1 MYFCVNLAVFSE
13 NVIYYKNFIVL
24 YCKNKH
30 VYDIIKLIYILFW
43 QMIIEYEVM
52 RMKRIK
58 SFFKILGMLVLCA
71 SFTGCGVNGNV
82 DDYAVNTGYGDSDTV
97 KSSSGVSKDS
107 IKVGVIHLSDPAE
120 GSGYTYTHDIG
131 IMGMQQNLGLSDS
144 QIIRKINVNDSDKE
158 ATRKAIKECIDEG
171 CNIIFS
177 TSWGYMETT
186 AQMAEEYPDVY
197 FSHGTGYMSN
207 GKNFNNYFGRIYQPR
222 YLSGIVAGMNTKTN
236 KIGYVAAMGSEN
248 SEVTGGI
255 DAFALGVYSVNP
267 SAQIY
272 VKVTNSWYDPEAEKA
287 AASTLLDMNCDVIT
301 QHCDTTYP
309 QLLAQQKNV
318 YSIGY
323 NSDMSKDAPDACLC
337 SVIWNWSAY
346 YTAAVQSV
354 IDGTWDG
361 SNYYGGMNENLVGI
375 TQLADFCKSGTQQ
388 KVDEAKKDIISGKLG
403 IFDGVIE
410 TNTGTTVG
418 ESGKTLKDSDI
429 TGNINWY
436 FKTVTVVQ

>member
-1 MYFCVNLAVFSE
+1 
-13 NVIYYKNFIVL
+13 
-24 YCKNKH
+24 
-30 VYDIIKLIYILFW
+30 
-43 QMIIEYEVM
+43 
-52 RMKRIK
+52 MKRIK

-71 SFTGCGVNGNV
+71 SFTGCGVNGNI

-323 NSDMSKDAPDACLC
+323 NSDMSKDAPNACLC

-375 TQLADFCKSGTQQ
+375 TQLAYFCKSGTQQ

-418 ESGKTLKDSDI
+418 ENGKTLKDSDI
-429 TGNINWY
+429 TGNINLY

>member
-1 MYFCVNLAVFSE
+1 
-13 NVIYYKNFIVL
+13 
-24 YCKNKH
+24 
-30 VYDIIKLIYILFW
+30 
-43 QMIIEYEVM
+43 
-52 RMKRIK
+52 MKIIK
-58 SFFKILGMLVLCA
+58 SFLKILGMLVLCA
-71 SFTGCGVNGNV
+71 SFTGCGMNGNV

-107 IKVGVIHLSDPAE
+107 IKVGVIHLSDPIE

-144 QIIRKINVNDSDKE
+144 QIIRKINVNDSDKD

-272 VKVTNSWYDPEAEKA
+272 VKVTNSWYDPAAEKA
-287 AASTLLDMNCDVIT
+287 AASTLLNMNCDVIA

-361 SNYYGGMNENLVGI
+361 SNYYGGMNENIVGI

-436 FKTVTVVQ
+436 FKTVTLVQ

>member
-1 MYFCVNLAVFSE
+1 
-13 NVIYYKNFIVL
+13 
-24 YCKNKH
+24 
-30 VYDIIKLIYILFW
+30 
-43 QMIIEYEVM
+43 
-52 RMKRIK
+52 MKRIK

-71 SFTGCGVNGNV
+71 SFTGCGVNGNI

>member
-1 MYFCVNLAVFSE
+1 
-13 NVIYYKNFIVL
+13 
-24 YCKNKH
+24 
-30 VYDIIKLIYILFW
+30 
-43 QMIIEYEVM
+43 
-52 RMKRIK
+52 MKRIK
-58 SFFKILGMLVLCA
+58 SFFKIFGMLVLCA
-71 SFTGCGVNGNV
+71 SFTGCGMNGNI
-82 DDYAVNTGYGDSDTV
+82 DDYAVNMGYGDSDTV

-107 IKVGVIHLSDPAE
+107 IKVGVIHLSDPAD

-144 QIIRKINVNDSDKE
+144 QIIRKINVNDSDKD

-272 VKVTNSWYDPEAEKA
+272 VKVTNSWYDPAAEKA
-287 AASTLLDMNCDVIT
+287 AASTLLNMNCDVIA

-361 SNYYGGMNENLVGI
+361 SNYYGGMNENIVGI

-436 FKTVTVVQ
+436 FKTVTLVQ

>member
-1 MYFCVNLAVFSE
+1 
-13 NVIYYKNFIVL
+13 
-24 YCKNKH
+24 
-30 VYDIIKLIYILFW
+30 
-43 QMIIEYEVM
+43 MIIEYEVV

-71 SFTGCGVNGNV
+71 SFTGCGVNGNI

-144 QIIRKINVNDSDKE
+144 QIIRKINVNDSDKD

-272 VKVTNSWYDPEAEKA
+272 VKVTNSWYDPAAEKA
-287 AASTLLDMNCDVIT
+287 AASTLLNMNCDVIA

-361 SNYYGGMNENLVGI
+361 SNYYGGMNENIVGI

-436 FKTVTVVQ
+436 FKTVTLVQ

>member
-1 MYFCVNLAVFSE
+1 
-13 NVIYYKNFIVL
+13 
-24 YCKNKH
+24 
-30 VYDIIKLIYILFW
+30 
-43 QMIIEYEVM
+43 MIIEYEVM
-52 RMKRIK
+52 RMKIIK
-58 SFFKILGMLVLCA
+58 SFLKILGMLVLCA
-71 SFTGCGVNGNV
+71 SFTGCGMNGNV

-222 YLSGIVAGMNTKTN
+222 YLSGIVAGMNTKTK

-287 AASTLLDMNCDVIT
+287 AASTLLNMNCDVIA

-361 SNYYGGMNENLVGI
+361 SNYYGGMNENIVGI

-436 FKTVTVVQ
+436 FKTVTLVQ